1 MMDSIKSIRIQG
13 GFTKTGKEEPVRE
26 LELKRGDVVTLVG
39 PTGSGKSMLLSDIE
53 QMAAADTPSGRSVTI
68 VSDEYKTKRGRMVA
82 QLSQTMNFVINM
94 KVGEFLELHAFSQG
108 ITEKAVVGEVI
119 SLANRLAGEPVNA
132 DMNITTLSGGQSR
145 ALMIADI
152 AVISDSPVVLID
164 EIENAGIEKL
174 TALELLSAQ
183 GKIIIIA
190 SHDPLIILR
199 ADRRVVMRDGGMSQV
214 ITTREEE
221 RLLLGKLTAWDREI
235 SALRE
240 SLRNGGTVDV
250 APEVMLS

>member
-1 MMDSIKSIRIQG
+1 
-13 GFTKTGKEEPVRE
+13 
-26 LELKRGDVVTLVG
+26 
-39 PTGSGKSMLLSDIE
+39 MLLSDIE
-53 QMAAADTPSGRSVTI
+53 QMAAADTPSGRSVTMA
-68 VSDEYKTKRGRMVA
+68 SDEYKTERGRVVA

-94 KVGEFLELHAFSQG
+94 KVGDFLELHALSQG
-108 ITEKAVVGEVI
+108 ITEEAIVGEVV
-119 SLANRLAGEPVNA
+119 SLANRLAGEPISA
-132 DMNITTLSGGQSR
+132 DTNITTLSGGQSR

-164 EIENAGIEKL
+164 EIENAGIDKL
-174 TALELLSAQ
+174 TALELLSSQ

-214 ITTREEE
+214 VATREDE
-221 RLLLGKLTAWDREI
+221 RLLLGKLTTWDEEI

-240 SLRNGGTVDV
+240 SLRNGRAIDINM
-250 APEVMLS
+250 EVISS